1 MNHETITAIEKNI
14 NHLLKLYD
22 TSVIKREHGKSRE
35 YLLLIEKQL
44 DLLNKNEVQIKTT
57 LH

>member
-1 MNHETITAIEKNI
+1 MNYETITTIEKNI
-14 NHLLKLYD
+14 NQLLKLYD
-22 TSVIKREHGKSRE
+22 YSVIKRDHDKSRE
-35 YLLLIEKQL
+35 YLLLIERQL